1 MILRHEYLE
10 RINTAFLNHKIV
22 ALLGPRQCG
31 KTTLAKKFSSSFDEG
46 SAHFF
51 DMEDPLTSEQFKN
64 PNLILDSL
72 NGIIILDEIQLAS
85 HLFPLLRVLAD
96 KDDNKKY
103 LILGS
108 ASPDLIK
115 TSSQTL
121 AGRIA
126 YIDIYPFN
134 FQEIDKIDQL
144 FIRGGYPK
152 SYLANTNNESWIWR
166 ENYIRTFLERD
177 LPQLG
182 LSIPAAAMR
191 RFWMMLSHYHG
202 QIFNASEIGKSL
214 GVSDK
219 TIKGYLDIL
228 TGTYMLRQLQPWH
241 ENIAKRQVKRSKIY
255 FRDTGIYNFLNN
267 IENSTHLFNKPQ
279 LGALWEGFALEQIIQ
294 SQKYSSE
301 NCFFWSIHNQAEIDL
316 LVLDK
321 GKKIGFEFK
330 YADIPKMTKSM
341 HMAKEILNLD
351 EFYVVYPGK
360 TTYKIDTSVIAKPLS
375 EFKKAS
381 PYSLG

>member
-31 KTTLAKKFSSSFDEG
+31 KTTLAKKFASTFDEN
-46 SAHFF
+46 SSHFF
-51 DMEDPLTSEQFKN
+51 DMEDPLTAEQFKN
-64 PNLILDSL
+64 PNLVLDSL

-96 KDDNKKY
+96 KEDNKKY

-134 FQEIDKIDQL
+134 IQEIDKIDQL

-152 SYLANTNNESWIWR
+152 SYLSNTNNESWVWR

-241 ENIAKRQVKRSKIY
+241 ENISKRQVKRSKIY

-267 IENSTHLFNKPQ
+267 IENSTDLFNKPQ

-294 SQKYSSE
+294 TQKYSSE

-316 LVLDK
+316 FVLYK
-321 GKKIGFEFK
+321 GKRIGFEFK

-341 HMAKEILNLD
+341 HMAKEILKLD

-360 TTYKIDTSVIAKPLS
+360 TTYKIDSSVIAKPLS
-375 EFKKAS
+375 EFKNIII
-381 PYSLG
+381 G

>member
-1 MILRHEYLE
+1 MILRHEYLD
-10 RINTAFLNHKIV
+10 RIKNAFLNHRIV

-31 KTTLAKKFSSSFDEG
+31 KTTLAKKFASTFDEN
-46 SAHFF
+46 SSHFF
-51 DMEDPLTSEQFKN
+51 DMEDPLTAEQFKN
-64 PNLILDSL
+64 PNLVLDSL

-134 FQEIDKIDQL
+134 IQEIDKIDQL

-152 SYLANTNNESWIWR
+152 SYLANTNNESWVWR

-228 TGTYMLRQLQPWH
+228 TGTYMLRQLQPWY
-241 ENIAKRQVKRSKIY
+241 ENISKRQVKRSKIY

-267 IENSTHLFNKPQ
+267 IENSTDLFNKPH

-316 LVLDK
+316 FVLYK
-321 GKKIGFEFK
+321 GKRIGFEFK

-341 HMAKEILNLD
+341 HMAKEILKLD

-375 EFKKAS
+375 EFKNIII
-381 PYSLG
+381 G

>member
-31 KTTLAKKFSSSFDEG
+31 KTTLAKKFASTFDEN
-46 SAHFF
+46 SSHFF
-51 DMEDPLTSEQFKN
+51 DMEDPLTAEQFKN
-64 PNLILDSL
+64 PNLVLDSL

-134 FQEIDKIDQL
+134 IQEIDKIDQL

-152 SYLANTNNESWIWR
+152 SYLANTNNESWVWR

-228 TGTYMLRQLQPWH
+228 TGTYMLRQLQPWY
-241 ENIAKRQVKRSKIY
+241 ENISKRQVKRSKIY

-267 IENSTHLFNKPQ
+267 IENSTDLFNKPH

-316 LVLDK
+316 FVLYK
-321 GKKIGFEFK
+321 GKRIGFEFK

-341 HMAKEILNLD
+341 HMAKEILKLD

-375 EFKKAS
+375 EFKNIII
-381 PYSLG
+381 G

>member
-219 TIKGYLDIL
+219 TIKAYLDIL

>member
-1 MILRHEYLE
+1 VHFILE
-10 RINTAFLNHKIV
+10 TA
-22 ALLGPRQCG
+22 
-31 KTTLAKKFSSSFDEG
+31 
-46 SAHFF
+46 
-51 DMEDPLTSEQFKN
+51 
-64 PNLILDSL
+64 
-72 NGIIILDEIQLAS
+72 LDEIQLAS

-134 FQEIDKIDQL
+134 IQEIDKIDQL

-152 SYLANTNNESWIWR
+152 SYLANTNNESWVWR

-228 TGTYMLRQLQPWH
+228 TGTYMLRELQPWY
-241 ENIAKRQVKRSKIY
+241 ENISKRQVKRSKIY

-267 IENSTHLFNKPQ
+267 IENSTDLFNKPH

-316 LVLDK
+316 FVLYK
-321 GKKIGFEFK
+321 GKRIGFEFK

-341 HMAKEILNLD
+341 HMAKEILKLD

-375 EFKKAS
+375 EFKNIII
-381 PYSLG
+381 G